1 MMNRHANLLKAKLLW
16 LFMLFALIPMVLI
29 ALYSYYDIKKQLIS
43 SQLSHLEATAKLK
56 SLQIEHFYR
65 ESKNDIQTINTLPYT
80 KEILYTN
87 SNSKSFR
94 HNEIINIYEQELN
107 SFVLNHNINNL
118 YIIGLDGKIVASST
132 QSKEN
137 TFSSFHKL
145 AFEQGKAKIFFSDI
159 YKESTPVSSNNHHNS
174 YSLTASTPILGIN
187 NKLIGVVVAE
197 FSVDELFYLLQD
209 YSGLGSSGE
218 TLLGKRNNEKIIFL
232 NPLRHDPNAAMR
244 RSVKISG
251 KIGIPVI
258 MGSTGH
264 NGSSVSVDYRGVS
277 VLAAWRYVPISDWGM
292 VAKIDTDE
300 ALKPLKSMRDS
311 IASTAL
317 FILIIGII
325 ISFKMTKN
333 LIRPVDHLETYAHV
347 DSLTGL
353 PNRKLLMGLLEQVL
367 KKAQLKGSI
376 VALMFLDL
384 DGFKGV
390 NDTYGHEMGDL
401 LLKSVAQRLTNCIRQ
416 SDTVARLGGDEFIVL
431 LCGAQ
436 NISNVIK
443 IADTIIQKLNEE
455 FNINNTS
462 INIGASIGISIFPNN
477 TSNPDEMLQ
486 MADKAM
492 YEAKNDGKNH
502 YKFSDDMQMKSLN
515 VAI

>member
-1 MMNRHANLLKAKLLW
+1 
-16 LFMLFALIPMVLI
+16 
-29 ALYSYYDIKKQLIS
+29 
-43 SQLSHLEATAKLK
+43 
-56 SLQIEHFYR
+56 
-65 ESKNDIQTINTLPYT
+65 
-80 KEILYTN
+80 
-87 SNSKSFR
+87 
-94 HNEIINIYEQELN
+94 
-107 SFVLNHNINNL
+107 
-118 YIIGLDGKIVASST
+118 
-132 QSKEN
+132 
-137 TFSSFHKL
+137 
-145 AFEQGKAKIFFSDI
+145 
-159 YKESTPVSSNNHHNS
+159 
-174 YSLTASTPILGIN
+174 
-187 NKLIGVVVAE
+187 
-197 FSVDELFYLLQD
+197 
-209 YSGLGSSGE
+209 
-218 TLLGKRNNEKIIFL
+218 
-232 NPLRHDPNAAMR
+232 
-244 RSVKISG
+244 
-251 KIGIPVI
+251 
-258 MGSTGH
+258 
-264 NGSSVSVDYRGVS
+264 
-277 VLAAWRYVPISDWGM
+277 
-292 VAKIDTDE
+292 
-300 ALKPLKSMRDS
+300 
-311 IASTAL
+311 
-317 FILIIGII
+317 
-325 ISFKMTKN
+325 MTKN
-333 LIRPVDHLETYAHV
+333 LIRPVDHLETYAHD